1 MSNAGNMISMARR
14 EIRRGR
20 FQRSAALIT
29 GFAAVVSGFEAYI
42 QHDRGAFDDKWMW
55 TPVAL
60 TPPTT
65 AVAVAAVFS
74 EGIAR
79 KALPVLSAVTILDGA
94 IGFGLHLRGIKRMP
108 GGFGLGQ
115 YNIVMG
121 PPVAAPLLMCSVGT
135 TGLLAAFL
143 RRETLGSPG
152 LSDALRTL
160 TDLVPSSPTASS
172 RIASGEFQRPLAAVT
187 AFFAVIAGG
196 EAYFE
201 HMRGSFNQRVMWTP
215 VWLTP
220 PMAAAAIAAVASER
234 AAHNVLPIAALV
246 TLGDGVLG
254 FLLHIRGIRDMPGG
268 VHNLRFN
275 ITMGPPLFAPLLLSS
290 VGLLGLVASLVRRKE
305 RS

>member
-1 MSNAGNMISMARR
+1 MSNAGNAISMARR

-60 TPPTT
+60 TPPIT
-65 AVAVAAVFS
+65 AIAVAAVFS
-74 EGIAR
+74 EQIAR
-79 KALPVLSAVTILDGA
+79 KALPILSAVTILDGA

-121 PPVAAPLLMCSVGT
+121 PPVAAPLLMCTVGT
-135 TGLLAAFL
+135 TGILASFL
-143 RRETLGSPG
+143 RRETLHPPG
-152 LSDALRTL
+152 INDALIAL
-160 TDLVPSSPTASS
+160 TDLTSTSASS
-172 RIASGEFQRPLAAVT
+172 RIASGEFQRPLAVVT

-220 PMAAAAIAAVASER
+220 PMAAAAIAAVTSER
-234 AAHNVLPIAALV
+234 AAHNVLPIASLV

>member
-1 MSNAGNMISMARR
+1 VSNAGNAISMARR

-60 TPPTT
+60 TPPIT
-65 AVAVAAVFS
+65 AIAVAAVFS
-74 EGIAR
+74 EQIAR
-79 KALPVLSAVTILDGA
+79 KALPILSAVTILDGA

-121 PPVAAPLLMCSVGT
+121 PPVAAPLLMCTVGT
-135 TGLLAAFL
+135 TGILASFL
-143 RRETLGSPG
+143 RRETLHPPG
-152 LSDALRTL
+152 INDALIAL
-160 TDLVPSSPTASS
+160 TDLTSTSASS
-172 RIASGEFQRPLAAVT
+172 RIASGEFQRPLAVVT

-220 PMAAAAIAAVASER
+220 PMAAAAIAAVTSER
-234 AAHNVLPIAALV
+234 AAHNVLPIASLV

>member
-1 MSNAGNMISMARR
+1 MSNAGNAISMARR

-60 TPPTT
+60 TPPIT
-65 AVAVAAVFS
+65 AIAVAAVFS
-74 EGIAR
+74 EQIAR
-79 KALPVLSAVTILDGA
+79 KALPILSAVTILDGA

-121 PPVAAPLLMCSVGT
+121 PPVSAPLLMCTVGT
-135 TGLLAAFL
+135 TGILASFL
-143 RRETLGSPG
+143 RRETLHPPG
-152 LSDALRTL
+152 INDALIAL
-160 TDLVPSSPTASS
+160 TDLTSTSASS
-172 RIASGEFQRPLAAVT
+172 RIASGEFQRPLAVVT

-220 PMAAAAIAAVASER
+220 PMAAAAIAAVTSER
-234 AAHNVLPIAALV
+234 AAHNVLPIASLV

>member
-1 MSNAGNMISMARR
+1 MSNAGNAISMARR

-60 TPPTT
+60 TPPIT
-65 AVAVAAVFS
+65 AIAVAAVFS
-74 EGIAR
+74 EQIAH
-79 KALPVLSAVTILDGA
+79 KALPILSAVTILDGA

-121 PPVAAPLLMCSVGT
+121 PPVAAPLLMCTVGT
-135 TGLLAAFL
+135 TGILASFL
-143 RRETLGSPG
+143 RRETLHPPG
-152 LSDALRTL
+152 INDALIAL
-160 TDLVPSSPTASS
+160 TDLTSTSASS
-172 RIASGEFQRPLAAVT
+172 RIASGEFQRPLAVVT

-220 PMAAAAIAAVASER
+220 PMAAAAIAAVTSER
-234 AAHNVLPIAALV
+234 AAHNVLPIASLV

>member
-1 MSNAGNMISMARR
+1 MSNAGHLISMARR

-60 TPPTT
+60 TPPTA

-121 PPVAAPLLMCSVGT
+121 PPVAAPLLMCTVGT
-135 TGLLAAFL
+135 TGILAAFL
-143 RRETLGSPG
+143 RRETLHPLG
-152 LSDALRTL
+152 LSDALIAL
-160 TDLVPSSPTASS
+160 TDLAPSSSTASS

-187 AFFAVIAGG
+187 AIFAVIAGG

-220 PMAAAAIAAVASER
+220 PMAAAAIAAVVSER
-234 AAHNVLPIAALV
+234 AAHDVLPIAAIV